1 MIHPAM
7 AEGRV
12 LEYKPLDFGLQVAGV
27 QDSEIECLTRNI
39 YFEAATED
47 GFGKL
52 AVAMA
57 TSTGFAIPGF
67 PTPFAESS
75 TRVRESSTKPG
86 PVNFPGFVMER
97 VTDADK
103 RLREESRRSR
113 PSPCFSRKKTSLLA
127 LPIITQ
133 ITSIPYGHKTDP
145 HHTVW

>member
-1 MIHPAM
+1 MEVMKHFYRLSGLIQALLISWMIHPAM

-57 TSTGFAIPGF
+57 TLLLRHR
-67 PTPFAESS
+67 SS
-75 TRVRESSTKPG
+75 CMAPG
-86 PVNFPGFVMER
+86 PGTHQRHTRPHR
-97 VTDADK
+97 
-103 RLREESRRSR
+103 RLHSAQWS
-113 PSPCFSRKKTSLLA
+113 SL
-127 LPIITQ
+127 P
-133 ITSIPYGHKTDP
+133 
-145 HHTVW
+145 